1 MAIEVICPSCDQVHK
16 VKDDAAGK
24 KLRCKGCQEVIPI
37 PAAAAVEEAD
47 PWDTGEME
55 EPAPRQAPRQAPRK
69 SKAKAAKPE
78 RVRARSSDGMPIPII
93 GSIVICGL
101 VIAYMAVSFLG
112 ELVAW
117 EGARSTGRLVGY
129 VIRILV
135 NISIIKGLVAKQ
147 SRLHWNAML
156 LDGICLVVGIPGLA
170 LIMFA
175 SSDPAVQQRL
185 GGNASLVIG
194 VMAIQC
200 LFWVADLVMLL
211 TPSAREYC
219 SE

>member
-78 RVRARSSDGMPIPII
+78 RARARSSDGMPIPIMMSI
-93 GSIVICGL
+93 GINGLFIALNVLGIVMNAMNGGTVGAGGSLIRLGVDVSIIRGLLNRSNRIRWNAIILDGVGLVFGLLCLGSISFVAADPRFQQQMPAGSVGL
-101 VIAYMAVSFLG
+101 LMAIF
-112 ELVAW
+112 
-117 EGARSTGRLVGY
+117 
-129 VIRILV
+129 
-135 NISIIKGLVAKQ
+135 
-147 SRLHWNAML
+147 
-156 LDGICLVVGIPGLA
+156 
-170 LIMFA
+170 
-175 SSDPAVQQRL
+175 AVQE
-185 GGNASLVIG
+185 V
-194 VMAIQC
+194 
-200 LFWVADLVMLL
+200 FWIVDLVMLL
-211 TPSAREYC
+211 TPSARDYC
-219 SE
+219 NE